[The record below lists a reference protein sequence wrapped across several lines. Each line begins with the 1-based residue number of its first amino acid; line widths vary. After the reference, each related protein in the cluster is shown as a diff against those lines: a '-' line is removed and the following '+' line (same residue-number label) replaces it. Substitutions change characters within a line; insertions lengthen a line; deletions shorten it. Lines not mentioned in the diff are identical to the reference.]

1 MSKSDDIKNK
11 AAQERKAMADVEA
24 KRTRN
29 IQIIGG
35 IVILAL
41 VVGIIGLAVWARGE
55 AEVANSPVAPL
66 EEFVTDAPLPTGVS
80 AANGYGVPVNSAPSA
95 PKFALYEDFQCP
107 ACATFESSGFS
118 TVLESANAGDIE
130 LYFHPMI
137 FLDRNPTA
145 KNASLRATM
154 AFGCAVDEGKTLD
167 YHSAVFTLQPGDGS
181 GWTDNQLLDLAQQV
195 GIDGASYQNFETCFT
210 SQKYRDWA
218 RNSQLAASIRQVPG
232 TPGAFLND
240 QLIDSGTLNDPGT
253 LLALIAE
260 ANK

>member
-11 AAQERKAMADVEA
+11 AAQERKVQADAEA

-35 IVILAL
+35 IVILA
-41 VVGIIGLAVWARGE
+41 VVTAIIGLAVWARGE
-55 AEVANSPVAPL
+55 AQVANTPVAPL
-66 EEFVTDAPLPTGVS
+66 EEFVTDAALPNGVT
-80 AANGYGVPVNSAPSA
+80 AANGYGVPVNSAPNA
-95 PKFALYEDFQCP
+95 PRFSLYEDFQCP
-107 ACATFESSGFS
+107 ACATFEATGFS
-118 TVLESANAGDIE
+118 TVLESANRGDIE

-137 FLDRNPTA
+137 FLDRNPAA

-167 YHSAVFTLQPGDGS
+167 FHSAVFTLQPGDGS
-181 GWTDNQLLDLAQQV
+181 GWSDNQILEVARNV
-195 GIDGASYQNFETCFT
+195 GIEGAAYESFESCFA
-210 SQKYRDWA
+210 SQKYLDWA
-218 RNSQLAASIRQVPG
+218 RNSQLAASIRGVPG
-232 TPGAFLND
+232 TPGAFLNE
-240 QLIDSGTLNDPGT
+240 QLISSEILNDENT